1 MLLGNAGLPSNLQI
15 SLAIVCEEMREAT
28 FHFEATPQTLLQL
41 PAMTFRCPTLPSNTS
56 PENNLSTGL
65 GTECAVS
72 KSFYISFVLALVS

>member
-15 SLAIVCEEMREAT
+15 SLAIVCEEMGEAT

-56 PENNLSTGL
+56 PESNLSTGL